1 MKKKECTNNTVVN
14 MKCMDLRCKLQSLL
28 DEERYIQKKWVFFFI
43 SCDSKDRLE
52 SIRCSNVMMRYKD
65 REFQMMELEE
75 EPLPNFS
82 SDTWFKEEVSISI
95 SPTAG

>member
-1 MKKKECTNNTVVN
+1 MG
-14 MKCMDLRCKLQSLL
+14 L
-28 DEERYIQKKWVFFFI
+28 FFI

-52 SIRCSNVMMRYKD
+52 SIRYSHVMMRYKD

-95 SPTAG
+95 SPTAGRH